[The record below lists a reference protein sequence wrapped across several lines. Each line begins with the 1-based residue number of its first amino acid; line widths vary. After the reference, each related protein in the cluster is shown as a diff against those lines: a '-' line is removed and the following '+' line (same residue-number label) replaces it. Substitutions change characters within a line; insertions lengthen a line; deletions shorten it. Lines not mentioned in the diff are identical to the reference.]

1 MLIGSKGNVI
11 KSEIFGSLHVII
23 FKYFIIKKMKSCLSG
38 MPNLKLGLNDKLM
51 YEIQGRTNNKRKVIE
66 LNDMKFHPC
75 VHLNKFEEE
84 RNIEFIPPDGEFDLI
99 TYRLDI

>member
-1 MLIGSKGNVI
+1 M
-11 KSEIFGSLHVII
+11 
-23 FKYFIIKKMKSCLSG
+23 
-38 MPNLKLGLNDKLM
+38 
-51 YEIQGRTNNKRKVIE
+51 NNKRKVIE